1 MLPII
6 TERLRLRPLE
16 PEDAQAIANL
26 VGNWSVAR
34 WLSLLPFPY
43 ALADAE
49 AFIVDA
55 RTGAPVDVG
64 TVAAITREDQLIG
77 LVSIEPR
84 HRGIE
89 LGYWLGEPFWA
100 NGYMS
105 EAATALVS
113 AFFSQTGAPELH
125 AGYFDGN
132 HASARILTK
141 LGFEVCGQG
150 QQMSIPNRRAMPDT
164 AMLLTRERYIK
175 LHPRTVNS

>member
-1 MLPII
+1 MLPIV
-6 TERLRLRPLE
+6 TQRLKLRPLE

-34 WLSLLPFPY
+34 WLSQVPFPY

-49 AFIVDA
+49 AFIVHA

-64 TVAAITREDQLIG
+64 TVAAIARDDQLLG

-84 HRGIE
+84 HQGME
-89 LGYWLGEPFWA
+89 LGYWLGEPFWGNA
-100 NGYMS
+100 YMS
-105 EAATALVS
+105 EAAAALVS
-113 AFFSQTGAPELH
+113 AFFSQTGATGLN

-132 HASARILTK
+132 QASARILTK
-141 LGFEVCGQG
+141 LGFEACGQG

-164 AMLLTRERYIK
+164 AMRLTRERFTK
-175 LHPRTVNS
+175 LYPRTVTP